1 VQSPVHVLRASRGV
15 HGYDLPL
22 IARHQLLRLAAVRP
36 DARVKE
42 VWGVNH
48 YTLVLGASPGPRRV
62 AATLELA
69 SQHHETAALPGA

>member
-1 VQSPVHVLRASRGV
+1 V
-15 HGYDLPL
+15 
-22 IARHQLLRLAAVRP
+22 
-36 DARVKE
+36 RVKE

-69 SQHHETAALPGA
+69 SHRTEAAAPSGS